1 MASCWRG
8 SASSEVSWLGLRFW
22 ISFFFTSELSVDSA
36 GSVDSAATGAI
47 GTGAIGTGAIATGA
61 IAAGACSTFFFS
73 VGAWTDGAWTDGNSA
88 RFGPALGFRFCA
100 IPWAISAID

>member
-22 ISFFFTSELSVDSA
+22 SSFFFSSELSVDSA

-47 GTGAIGTGAIATGA
+47 ATGAIAT
-61 IAAGACSTFFFS
+61 GACSTFFFS
-73 VGAWTDGAWTDGNSA
+73 DGAWTDGAWTDGNSG

>member
-22 ISFFFTSELSVDSA
+22 SSFFFTSELSAGSLDSA
-36 GSVDSAATGAI
+36 GSVGSAATGAI
-47 GTGAIGTGAIATGA
+47 ATGAITAGA

-73 VGAWTDGAWTDGNSA
+73 VGAWTDGNSG